1 LLTRPQLITVIL
13 SHRPTGGVLH
23 SLPSRN
29 RPSRRASSL
38 QRRTLQIELQRDFTT
53 GKIVNGSRRA
63 TFALDRLDVDLA
75 ETSKMNVG
83 QAIRL
88 CRTQRNASQTDVAQ
102 KANCSVSYLS
112 MLENNKRD
120 PTLSTLTRIAGAL
133 RVPIGVLF
141 VLAAETKDLGT
152 VDRKLASALA
162 RSALSSLGKS
172 PGMTNAGKDH
182 G

>member
-1 LLTRPQLITVIL
+1 
-13 SHRPTGGVLH
+13 
-23 SLPSRN
+23 
-29 RPSRRASSL
+29 
-38 QRRTLQIELQRDFTT
+38 
-53 GKIVNGSRRA
+53 
-63 TFALDRLDVDLA
+63 
-75 ETSKMNVG
+75 MNVG

-152 VDRKLASALA
+152 VDRKLTGALA
-162 RSALSSLGKS
+162 RSALASLGKRS
-172 PGMTNAGKDH
+172 GTTNVGRSH